1 MVSLVL
7 DALEGLIVTEELPPQ
22 SEVIVEE
29 LPLKSEVIVEE
40 LPLKSEVI
48 DIRRVVSRDAY
59 ASKKSQDCDK
69 LR

>member
-29 LPLKSEVIVEE
+29 LPLKSEVI
-40 LPLKSEVI
+40 
-48 DIRRVVSRDAY
+48 DIRRVVSRVAY
-59 ASKKSQDCDK
+59 AFKKAWS
-69 LR
+69 LITVTWSFYYSR